1 MSRSLPL
8 RPNRLDQIESPSPS
22 LSPWSEE
29 EITVLSKMVW
39 GEARGIPSDTEK
51 AACVWCALNR
61 VDYGY
66 GNIVMVVTSPYQFAG
81 YDVDNP
87 IDDEIKALC
96 EDVLTR
102 WYAEKSGETTY
113 SPRGERNY
121 FRNAYEGGQIWD
133 WSLQSPYES

>member
-1 MSRSLPL
+1 
-8 RPNRLDQIESPSPS
+8 
-22 LSPWSEE
+22 
-29 EITVLSKMVW
+29 MVW

-66 GNIVMVVTSPYQFAG
+66 GNIVMVVTAPYQFAG
-81 YDVDNP
+81 YDIDNP

-102 WYAEKSGETTY
+102 WYAEKAGETDVGRVLPSDYMWFTGD
-113 SPRGERNY
+113 GEHNY
-121 FRNAYEGGQIWD
+121 FRNAYEGGQTWD